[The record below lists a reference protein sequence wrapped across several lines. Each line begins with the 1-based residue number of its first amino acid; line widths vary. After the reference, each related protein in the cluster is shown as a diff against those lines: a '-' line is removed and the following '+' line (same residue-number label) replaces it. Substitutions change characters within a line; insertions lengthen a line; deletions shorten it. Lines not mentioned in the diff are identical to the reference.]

1 MAHLP
6 RLILLATVLGAAPAF
21 ADPPPFAA
29 SRPGETE
36 GPIAVP
42 GGYLQVETEI
52 AGYTRDKESGVTA
65 DGLSLAATSFR
76 YGLGNGYNAE
86 MIVQPDLH
94 QSIKGPGF
102 KDTDTGIGDVTLRV
116 LKNLMGQDGDGP
128 AVAVIGYV
136 SLPTASNN
144 LAADKVE
151 GGAILTGS
159 FQVAENWG
167 AAWTGGVAARHVGS
181 GDYNAELSGALQLN
195 HAFSDGLTGYIEL
208 AASRLEH
215 EDTAATLDIGA
226 ALLTGPTTQ
235 FDAGANIG
243 VNDAA
248 DDINVFLGWAHRF

>member
-1 MAHLP
+1 MTLP
-6 RLILLATVLGAAPAF
+6 RFILLAAAFGAAPAF
-21 ADPPPFAA
+21 ADPPPFTA

-52 AGYTRDKESGVTA
+52 ASYTRDKESGVTA

-76 YGLGNGYNAE
+76 YGLGEGYDIELIA
-86 MIVQPDLH
+86 QPYLR
-94 QSIKGPGF
+94 QSMKGPGF

-144 LAADKVE
+144 LGADKVE

-159 FQVAENWG
+159 FSVAENWG
-167 AAWTGGVAARHVGS
+167 AAWTGGIAARHVGS
-181 GDYNAELSGALQLN
+181 GDYNAEFSGALQLN
-195 HAFSDGLTGYIEL
+195 HAFSDSLTGYVEL
-208 AASRLEH
+208 AASKLEH
-215 EDTAATLDIGA
+215 QDTAATFDIGA
-226 ALLTGPTTQ
+226 AWLTGPTTQ

-243 VNDAA
+243 INNAA
-248 DDINVFLGWAHRF
+248 DDVNVFVGWAHRF